1 MSGIG
6 SLIMS
11 TEEQRELLIVF
22 MAALRA
28 VVPDVTDQ
36 QRTLV
41 QEVVDGMLR
50 ERSIGA
56 ASS

>member
-6 SLIMS
+6 SLIM
-11 TEEQRELLIVF
+11 TVEEQRELLIVF

-28 VVPDVTDQ
+28 VVPDVTEQ

-56 ASS
+56 VSP